1 MIYYMIGMLNLLES
15 TTMTY
20 VNPMD
25 KTVDSLLTPFE
36 MLDVAERMTDE
47 VIEYVE
53 PKPLR
58 LWLHTVTKS
67 NFILAQSFMKEMG
80 LKI

>member
-1 MIYYMIGMLNLLES
+1 
-15 TTMTY
+15 MTY

-36 MLDVAERMTDE
+36 MLDVAERMADE

-58 LWLHTVTKS
+58 LWMHTVTKS